1 MNACLFSGLG
11 AEYCVYINSGL
22 EYDAS
27 DSGAPTEEAKSWG
40 KISYLAD
47 PVKVFCEASLVFPIL
62 VKKTFYEEW
71 LKNKEFYENKKGFY
85 DDMSYWGEIE

>member
-27 DSGAPTEEAKSWG
+27 DSGASSVEA
-40 KISYLAD
+40 
-47 PVKVFCEASLVFPIL
+47 
-62 VKKTFYEEW
+62 
-71 LKNKEFYENKKGFY
+71 
-85 DDMSYWGEIE
+85 